1 MTNEQAQM
9 KRDRQIDRCEAICK
23 ALNEEITYHYDI
35 CESGFTEFYFR
46 LNDGSKHFIKRVEN
60 DFLDSEESK
69 NLSNYAPSRQQ
80 LSMWNV
86 MGLL

>member
-9 KRDRQIDRCEAICK
+9 KRDRQIDRCEAIRK
-23 ALNEEITYHYDI
+23 ALNEEITYHYDV

-46 LNDGSKHFIKRVEN
+46 LNDGSKHLIKRVEN
-60 DFLDSEESK
+60 DFLDTEESK
-69 NLSNYAPSRQQ
+69 CLNNYEPSRQQ
-80 LSMWNV
+80 LSMWNL

>member
-23 ALNEEITYHYDI
+23 ALDLTYHYDV

-46 LNDGSKHFIKRVEN
+46 LNDGSEHLIKSVEN
-60 DFLDSEESK
+60 DFLNSEESK
-69 NLSNYAPSRQQ
+69 CLSNYEPSSQQ
-80 LSMWNV
+80 LSMWRAL
-86 MGLL
+86 GLL